1 MQLPLK
7 IRVDYQPTCNSQ
19 PICLDNRS
27 GIGLLP
33 SSLFRLT
40 DLQKSGN
47 SASCIDNVNQL
58 LSFKETEMSIIFKLT
73 FAIFVALGLTSPVSA
88 QEGRLTISVGFGPE
102 AEVPDPRSGY
112 NGWMSNQT
120 GVTETLMGI
129 DYDLKLYPRLAQ
141 SIEQSSPTTWRAILR
156 NGVQFHDGAPLT
168 ASAVVDAISAIS
180 DEAHPGH
187 NKRVADLLDLKGMS
201 AEGDNVVVFETNSP
215 NAAFPWTLSEPGIAI
230 LGKPSAE
237 FPINATG
244 PYIFKEAVPGQLY
257 RVEANLDY
265 RLGSPGLEEVRVVVS
280 GDPATAA
287 LAFEAGEVDMVI
299 NYPETDFERIKDTG
313 ALGFSAPTA
322 RLYFYTLNAASGPMA
337 NPLIRRAVS
346 IAIDRQGIVDAALSG
361 VGGVPAATVFPEGK
375 GWAADISAN
384 YDPTEAEEL
393 LAEAGAIKEQGRW
406 MLDGRPL
413 EINIVT
419 YSSRA
424 ALPPTAELT
433 QAFLSA
439 IGITANVKVGE
450 WGASNDAIAAGEADM
465 FLQAWVM
472 TPQGDPGAV
481 LEALL
486 KSDGGSNSGKY
497 ANPALDKLLEDG
509 RLTFEQ
515 EDREAIYNEV
525 QEIIAADAAL
535 IPVFHVSQV
544 NVAKPGLAGYAVHP
558 TETYWITH
566 ETKFTE

>member
-1 MQLPLK
+1 M
-7 IRVDYQPTCNSQ
+7 S
-19 PICLDNRS
+19 
-27 GIGLLP
+27 LLT
-33 SSLFRLT
+33 R
-40 DLQKSGN
+40 
-47 SASCIDNVNQL
+47 
-58 LSFKETEMSIIFKLT
+58 LT
-73 FAIFVALGLTSPVSA
+73 FAALVTLGFALPITA
-88 QEGRLTISVGFGPE
+88 QEGSLTISTGFGPN
-102 AEVPDPRSGY
+102 AEVPDPRAGY

-141 SIEQSSPTTWRAILR
+141 GIEQASPTTWRVTLR
-156 NGVQFHDGAPLT
+156 DGVQFHDGTPLT
-168 ASAVVDAISAIS
+168 ATAVVDAISAIA

-187 NKRVADLLDLKGMS
+187 NARVAKLLDLAGMS
-201 AEGDNVVVFETNSP
+201 ADGDNVVVFETNSP

-230 LGKPSAE
+230 LGEASEA

-244 PYIFKEAVPGQLY
+244 PFVFKEAVPEQLY
-257 RVEANLDY
+257 RVEANANY
-265 RLGSPGLEEVRVVVS
+265 RLGTPGLEEVRVVVS

-299 NYPETDFERIKDTG
+299 NYPETDFDRIKGTG

-322 RLYFYTLNAASGPMA
+322 RLYFYTLNAASGPMS
-337 NPLIRRAVS
+337 NPLIRQAVS
-346 IAIDRQGIVDAALSG
+346 MAIDRQGVVNAVLSG
-361 VGGVPAATVFPEGK
+361 VGGEPAGTVYPDGK
-375 GWAADISAN
+375 GWAADIPAK
-384 YDPTEAEEL
+384 YDPAKAEEL
-393 LAEAGAIKEQGRW
+393 LAQAGAVKEGGKW
-406 MLDGRPL
+406 MLDGEPL
-413 EINIVT
+413 EIDIVT

-450 WGASNDAIAAGEADM
+450 WGASNDAIADGSADM
-465 FLQAWVM
+465 FLQAWVT

-481 LEALL
+481 LETLL

-497 ANPALDKLLEDG
+497 TNPALDKLLDDG
-509 RLTFEQ
+509 RSTFEQ
-515 EDREAIYNEV
+515 EKREAIYDEV
-525 QEIIAADAAL
+525 QQIIASDTAM

-544 NVAKPGLAGYAVHP
+544 NVSKPGLTGYAVHP

-566 ETKFTE
+566 ETKLTE